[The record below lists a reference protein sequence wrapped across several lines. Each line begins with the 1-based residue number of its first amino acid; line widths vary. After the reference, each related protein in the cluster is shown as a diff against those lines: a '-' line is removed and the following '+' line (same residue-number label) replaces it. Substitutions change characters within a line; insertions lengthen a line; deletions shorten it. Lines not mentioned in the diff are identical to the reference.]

1 MREDNAQWISK
12 QIASSTRRYF
22 LLSLFIDSII
32 FQLEYER
39 EKKNENNIPSTRSPV
54 ARKDGKRKENT
65 IFVLLKMCV
74 EVFLELTKPG
84 SRIVYAIFHFLNADI
99 YFIISFEG
107 WNLVKTE
114 KWYLASDKFMVPFDA
129 MWRVSLTYAREFNNN
144 LDKYVI
150 HGTASHVMRIR
161 IRKIVVY
168 L

>member
-22 LLSLFIDSII
+22 LLLLFIDSII

-39 EKKNENNIPSTRSPV
+39 EKKPKTIFHRHGRRS
-54 ARKDGKRKENT
+54 REDGKRKENT

-74 EVFLELTKPG
+74 EVFLELSKPG

-114 KWYLASDKFMVPFDA
+114 KWYLASDKFMVPSDA